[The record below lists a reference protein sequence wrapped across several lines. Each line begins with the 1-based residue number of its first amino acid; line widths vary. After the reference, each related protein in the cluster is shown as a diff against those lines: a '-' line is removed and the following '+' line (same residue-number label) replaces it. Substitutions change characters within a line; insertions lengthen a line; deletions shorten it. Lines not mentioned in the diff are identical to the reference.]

1 MTVLAPTESA
11 MIGQQNN
18 LQEKDIKY
26 HIIEGEIMKKDIV
39 NDLKKNALSK
49 QGLRFNIRDR
59 KEPNGQKTVSL
70 SV

>member
-11 MIGQQNN
+11 MIGQQNSFAEN
-18 LQEKDIKY
+18 DIKY

-39 NDLKKNALSK
+39 NDLKKNALSE

-59 KEPNGQKTVSL
+59 KEPNGQKTVS
-70 SV
+70 SSM